1 MRYHWSLGI
10 GHTYATG
17 ITDISL
23 QSEVLVENA
32 NEGDGDDADQ
42 ALNPSHD
49 GAIEMGLEDD
59 NAEPDPDDP
68 ELVLDERE
76 NEDLGLIED
85 LDELRHGEDSDD
97 DLFEMYYM

>member
-17 ITDISL
+17 ITDTSL
-23 QSEVLVENA
+23 QLEILA
-32 NEGDGDDADQ
+32 ADEGDGDADQ
-42 ALNPSHD
+42 AIDPGHD
-49 GAIEMGLEDD
+49 HVIEAGLEDD

-68 ELVLDERE
+68 ELVLEERE
-76 NEDLGLIED
+76 NEDLGLDED

-97 DLFEMYYM
+97 DVFEMYYM